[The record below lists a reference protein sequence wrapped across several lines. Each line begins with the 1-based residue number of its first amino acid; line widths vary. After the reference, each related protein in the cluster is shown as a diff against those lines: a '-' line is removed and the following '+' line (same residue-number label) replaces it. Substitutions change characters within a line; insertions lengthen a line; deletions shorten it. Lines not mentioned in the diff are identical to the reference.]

1 MGRLDGKVA
10 IITGAGTGIG
20 RATAERF
27 ASEGAKVVVAEINRT
42 AGEDTVGRVRE
53 SGGDAH
59 FVETDVTNPESVER
73 MVRETVETFGALHIL
88 HNNAG
93 GSTTLDGT
101 VTDVPLDEWWR
112 TIHVDLFG
120 TFLGC
125 RLGIPE
131 IVRAGGG
138 SVINM
143 TSLVALRGTAGRDA
157 YTAAKGGIA
166 SLTRSVAAGYAR
178 QNVRVNA
185 IAPGGVATARI
196 LAMMGD
202 RADEYLMPT
211 DGLPSVGMPA
221 DIVALAVF
229 LASDESRL
237 ITGTIIPVDSG
248 ASAFASVS

>member
-10 IITGAGTGIG
+10 IVTGAGTGIG

-27 ASEGAKVVVAEINRT
+27 SKEGAAVVIAEINRA
-42 AGEDTVGRVRE
+42 AGEDTVGRVRA
-53 SGGDAH
+53 SGGAVH

-73 MVRETVETFGALHIL
+73 MVCETVATFGGLHVL

-93 GSTTLDGT
+93 GSTTRDAA
-101 VTDVPLDEWWR
+101 VTDVPIDEWWR

-125 RLGIPE
+125 RFGIPA

-143 TSLVALRGTAGRDA
+143 ASLVALRGTVGRDA

-166 SLTRSVAAGYAR
+166 ALTRSMAAEFSGL
-178 QNVRVNA
+178 NVRVNA
-185 IAPGGVATARI
+185 IAPGGIATERI
-196 LAMMGD
+196 VAMMGD
-202 RADEYLMPT
+202 RADQYLRDT
-211 DGLPSVGMPA
+211 KGVPSLGKPGDVA
-221 DIVALAVF
+221 DLAVF
-229 LASDESRL
+229 LASEESRL
-237 ITGTIIPVDSG
+237 VTGTIIPVDGG
-248 ASAFASVS
+248 ASSAASVI